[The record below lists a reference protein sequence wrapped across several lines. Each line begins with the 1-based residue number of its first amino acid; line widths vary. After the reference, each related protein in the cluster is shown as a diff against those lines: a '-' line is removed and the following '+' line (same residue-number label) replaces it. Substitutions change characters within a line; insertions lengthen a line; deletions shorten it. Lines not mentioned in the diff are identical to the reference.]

1 LTHYR
6 QEAKNAFDNAILEL
20 ATPFQLRSLFVSLTI
35 QGFATLMLFHDD
47 IYHRAMIEESWM
59 INDNARLAKN
69 KLLIDLQMKF
79 AQSNKKL
86 SDYGLEEIEQMK
98 TEFEREKLMH
108 DPEHEL
114 RKLNALNESRPNTPE
129 QQTIY
134 DEIISAV
141 EYASEYPECRGKFF
155 FLTGIAG
162 SGKTELIKKIVA
174 KVRSMDL
181 IAKGCCS
188 TALAAQLYPYD
199 FTTAHALYGIPVVED
214 YMRETDD
221 DPIECNFSHRPERL
235 ELLINTSLCV
245 WDEGPGNHRECFEAV
260 YDSMNEFKGK
270 VRTCTQKSFI
280 LLMSFILLYTTIDM
294 CEYIYAYYIRYFWL
308 WEICNKF
315 YQ

>member
-1 LTHYR
+1 
-6 QEAKNAFDNAILEL
+6 
-20 ATPFQLRSLFVSLTI
+20 
-35 QGFATLMLFHDD
+35 
-47 IYHRAMIEESWM
+47 MIEESWM

-79 AQSNKKL
+79 AQCNKNL
-86 SDYGLEEIEQMK
+86 TDYGLEEIEIMK
-98 TEFEREKLMH
+98 TEFQREKLMH
-108 DPEHEL
+108 DPEEEL
-114 RKLNALNESRPNTPE
+114 RILNALNESRPNTPE
-129 QQTIY
+129 QQIIF
-134 DEIISAV
+134 DEIIAAV
-141 EYASEYPECRGKFF
+141 EYARKYPECRGKFF

-221 DPIECNFSHRPERL
+221 DPIACNFSFRPERL
-235 ELLINTSLCV
+235 ELLMNTTLCV

-260 YDSMNEFKGK
+260 YESMDEFKGK
-270 VRTCTQKSFI
+270 VKTCIKT
-280 LLMSFILLYTTIDM
+280 LY
-294 CEYIYAYYIRYFWL
+294 CL
-308 WEICNKF
+308 
-315 YQ
+315 